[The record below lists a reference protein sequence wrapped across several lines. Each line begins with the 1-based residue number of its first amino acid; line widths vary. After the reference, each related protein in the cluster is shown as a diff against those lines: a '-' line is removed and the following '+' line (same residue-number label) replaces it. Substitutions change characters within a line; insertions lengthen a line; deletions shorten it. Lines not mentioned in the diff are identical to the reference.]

1 MLAQMS
7 PPPDFSLLFQETETV
22 IELPERL
29 SVLEAVKFDEFV
41 RNLLEKPATG
51 DQVTLDCKHVE
62 FIDSSGIGAL
72 VRIYNTAQ
80 SYQVRIVLAN
90 LNQTIYSVLA
100 ITGLHKAF
108 EIVSPTHDQVA
119 YDVYQ
124 LPQQLTTDRQIKPH
138 PSVQSRWK
146 RGLDILG
153 SLVGLVITG
162 LLFVP
167 IAIAIKLNSPG
178 PIFFKQT
185 RCGWMGHRF
194 TMWKFR
200 SMCQDAEAKKAEIK
214 NEAEG
219 AIFKNKNDPR
229 VTKVGSF
236 LRRTS
241 LDELP
246 QFWNV
251 LQGDMSLVGTRP
263 PTPDEVEKY
272 DVPAWQRLDVKPG
285 MTGEWQVNG
294 RSEVKNFKDIIK
306 LDLRYQAHWNHRHD
320 LKLILQT
327 ILIVFR
333 KNSGAL

>member
-1 MLAQMS
+1 MS
-7 PPPDFSLLFQETETV
+7 PPPDFPLLSQKAETV
-22 IELPERL
+22 IELPQRL

-41 RNLLEKPATG
+41 RGFLEKPNAG
-51 DQVTLDCKHVE
+51 NQLTLDCHQVE

-72 VRIYNTAQ
+72 VRIHNTAQ
-80 SYQVRIVLAN
+80 SHHIRVVLAN

-100 ITGLHKAF
+100 ITGLHEAF
-108 EIVSPTHDQVA
+108 EISSPTYDRVA
-119 YDVYQ
+119 YDIYQ
-124 LPQQLTTDRQIKPH
+124 LPQQLTDSQVQPH

-153 SLVGLVITG
+153 SLVGLIITG
-162 LLFVP
+162 LLFIP
-167 IAIAIKLNSPG
+167 IAIAIKLDSPG
-178 PIFFKQT
+178 PILFKQT

-194 TMWKFR
+194 TMLKFR
-200 SMCQDAEAKKAEIK
+200 SMCEDAEAKKAEIK

-229 VTKVGSF
+229 VTRVGRF

-251 LQGDMSLVGTRP
+251 LRGDMSLVGTRP
-263 PTPDEVEKY
+263 PTPDEVAKY

-294 RSEVKNFKDIIK
+294 RSEVKNFNDIIQ
-306 LDLRYQAHWNHRHD
+306 LDLRYQSTWNHRHD